1 MPIKIDRSISR
12 HCVVVPE
19 IRVDSAI
26 RFSGHDSI
34 IILEDM
40 LVPLLLSTLHCTA
53 LCPSISLQIFIPSI
67 THSIIIYFFRDILGT
82 PATDK

>member
-40 LVPLLLSTLHCTA
+40 LVSLLLSTLH
-53 LCPSISLQIFIPSI
+53 LCPSISLQIVIPSI

>member
-19 IRVDSAI
+19 IRVGSAI

-40 LVPLLLSTLHCTA
+40 LVSLLLSTLHCNA
-53 LCPSISLQIFIPSI
+53 LVFVYLTTNCYSVDNTLN
-67 THSIIIYFFRDILGT
+67 YYLFF
-82 PATDK
+82 

>member
-40 LVPLLLSTLHCTA
+40 LVSLLLSFSLQIVI
-53 LCPSISLQIFIPSI
+53 PSIS
-67 THSIIIYFFRDILGT
+67 HSIIIYFFRDILGM
-82 PATDK
+82 PACH